1 MLTRLPI
8 DLPTAEFGAGT
19 VEERLARLEQEHR
32 RTLESLLA
40 IFEGLNKEGVLDIAD
55 AVINGTPIGATSA
68 DTGEFTTLEVVT
80 SSIFP
85 VASFTPALTFDTAGN
100 LSVTYSEQHG
110 RVIKLGEYRLAF
122 FGITTSA
129 FTHTTASGAARITGL
144 TDSSANVTNNTATGS
159 LVWQGITKAGYTS
172 VSVTM
177 NPNLNYMSLVA
188 SGSGVG
194 VSAVSTSDMP
204 TGGTV
209 VLRGALFYR
218 AA

>member
-1 MLTRLPI
+1 MLTGIPLDLAIAGEWKDEEVKRLWEALI
-8 DLPTAEFGAGT
+8 ADR
-19 VEERLARLEQEHR
+19 ERLNSTEG
-32 RTLESLLA
+32 A
-40 IFEGLNKEGVLDIAD
+40 IQIAD
-55 AVINGTPIGATSA
+55 ATVDGTPIGAT
-68 DTGEFTTLEVVT
+68 GKFTTLEVT
-80 SSIFP
+80 LSSIFP
-85 VASFTPALTFDTAGN
+85 VASFTPALTFDTAGD
-100 LSVTYSEQHG
+100 LAVTYSEQHG

-144 TDSSANVTNNTATGS
+144 TDSSANVTNNTATGA